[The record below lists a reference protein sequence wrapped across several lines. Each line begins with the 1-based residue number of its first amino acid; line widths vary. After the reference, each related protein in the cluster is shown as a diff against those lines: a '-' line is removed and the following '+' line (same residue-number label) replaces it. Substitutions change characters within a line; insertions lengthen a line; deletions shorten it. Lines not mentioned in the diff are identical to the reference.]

1 MRRLTV
7 AVAAGV
13 LVGLMLTAAPIT
25 MQSASA
31 CEFASW
37 IDQCTSSNNG
47 SEVALEGSVTR
58 PGTGGGSSES
68 GGGTQPIAGDG
79 DEVGEAAPPQRD
91 PRWGRCRDDQTS
103 PRADGLC
110 WQDYAPEP
118 PAEQTE
124 DAPVIPAVQAT
135 DVARFAPATP
145 AIGTEPDGVAVVGM
159 PMNVL
164 VTATTHTA
172 TGTLFDLPVSVQ
184 FTPVQARIDYGDGT
198 TKTVPLGGGT
208 WEQLGQPD
216 FTPTDTS
223 HAYSARGHYQVT
235 ATVLSEAVVD
245 FGPWG
250 TRPVEGLVASPP
262 ASRTIQAVTAHTGL
276 VKYTCHENPTG
287 PGC

>member
-1 MRRLTV
+1 MSWFHACNPV
-7 AVAAGV
+7 NDG
-13 LVGLMLTAAPIT
+13 
-25 MQSASA
+25 ASVD
-31 CEFASW
+31 
-37 IDQCTSSNNG
+37 IGG
-47 SEVALEGSVTR
+47 SGTR
-58 PGTGGGSSES
+58 PGGGGGGSSES
-68 GGGTQPIAGDG
+68 GGSTQPIAGDG

-110 WQDYAPEP
+110 WQDYAPET

-184 FTPVQARIDYGDGT
+184 FTPVQAHIDYGDGT
-198 TKTVPLGGGT
+198 TKTVPLGSGT

>member
-1 MRRLTV
+1 MPRILSSV
-7 AVAAGV
+7 IAAVAMSLV
-13 LVGLMLTAAPIT
+13 LVGAGAANASSGQSCEAVSWMGCTIT
-25 MQSASA
+25 NDGSGVDIGGSA
-31 CEFASW
+31 
-37 IDQCTSSNNG
+37 
-47 SEVALEGSVTR
+47 TR
-58 PGTGGGSSES
+58 PGSGGGSLES

-110 WQDYAPEP
+110 WQDYAPET

-124 DAPVIPAVQAT
+124 DAPIIPAVQAT

-223 HAYSARGHYQVT
+223 HAYSARGHYPVT